1 MKLIIVGGV
10 AGGASAA
17 ARARRLSEDAEILLI
32 ERGPDVS
39 FANCGLPY
47 HIGGVISER
56 DKLLV
61 TTPQLL
67 RERFR
72 LDVRTRTEVE
82 AIDRHGKI
90 VRVRDLTTGRV
101 YEEGYDKL
109 ILAPGA
115 APIRPPT
122 PGADLPNVFTLRNLA
137 DTDRIKR
144 VVDGKIERAVIV
156 GAGFIG
162 LELAEN
168 FVHRGVATTL
178 LDRNQQVLPPFD
190 PEMTTP
196 LVAALAEKGVEVL
209 LGQTAEAISTGPDGM
224 TVTLT
229 SGDTR
234 TAQLVVLGI
243 GVRPEN
249 KLAVQAGLDVGP
261 RGGVC
266 VNEYLQTSDPDIF
279 AVGDVIE
286 TTEFVTGERT
296 QVPLAGPANRQ
307 GRIAADNVFGRKS
320 KYRGTQGTAILGFF
334 GTTAA
339 MTGLSEKALK
349 RLGKPYR
356 KVYVHPAHH
365 AGYYPGAEG
374 MSLKVIFDPETG
386 KLLGAQGVGGAGVD
400 KRIDVLAVAVQ
411 AGMTVFDLE
420 EMELCYAP
428 QFGSAKDPVN
438 MAGFVAGGLLRGD
451 HPQIDWEAVAA
462 MAEKPLLLDV
472 RTPLEFANGHIPDAV
487 NIPVDELRGRLAVLP
502 KDRPVV
508 AYCQVGQRGYLATRI
523 LMQAGFAV
531 SNLGGGYKTYLLHQP
546 QGVRV

>member
-47 HIGGVISER
+47 HIGEVIPQR

-61 TTPQLL
+61 TTPERL

-72 LDVRTRTEVE
+72 LDVRTRSEVE
-82 AIDRHGKI
+82 AIDRHGKT

-115 APIRPPT
+115 APIRPPI

-137 DTDRIKR
+137 DTDRIKK
-144 VVDGKIERAVIV
+144 VVDAKIERAVIV

-168 FVHRGVATTL
+168 FVHRGIATTI

-209 LGQTAEAISTGPDGM
+209 LGQTAETISAGADGM

-249 KLAVQAGLDVGP
+249 MLAVQADLAVGP
-261 RGGVC
+261 RGGVR

-286 TTEFVTGERT
+286 TTDFGTGERT

-307 GRIAADNVFGRKS
+307 GRIAADNAFGRKS

-462 MAEKPLLLDV
+462 MTEKPLLLDV
-472 RTPLEFANGHIPDAV
+472 RTPLEYASGRIPDAV
-487 NIPVDELRGRLAVLP
+487 NIPVDDLRSRLSELP
-502 KDRPVV
+502 KGRAIV

-523 LMQAGFAV
+523 LMQAGFTV

-546 QGVRV
+546 QGVRA

>member
-1 MKLIIVGGV
+1 MKLVIVGGV

-17 ARARRLSEDAEILLI
+17 ARARRLSEDADIVMF

-47 HIGGVISER
+47 HIGDVIPQRE
-56 DKLLV
+56 KLLV
-61 TTPQLL
+61 TTPDRL

-72 LDVRTRTEVE
+72 LDVRTRSEVI
-82 AIDRHGKI
+82 AIDRRNKT
-90 VRVRDLTTGRV
+90 VRVRDLTSGRE
-101 YEEGYDKL
+101 YEEAFDKL

-115 APIRPPT
+115 ASIRPPI

-137 DTDRIKR
+137 DTDRIKKL
-144 VVDGKIERAVIV
+144 VDGKIERAVIV

-168 FVHRGVATTL
+168 FVHRGVATTV
-178 LDRNQQVLPPFD
+178 LDRNRQILPPFD
-190 PEMTTP
+190 AEMTTP
-196 LVAALAEKGVEVL
+196 LLATLRDKGVEVL
-209 LGQTAEAISTGPDGM
+209 LGQTAEAIAPGPDGM

-229 SGDTR
+229 SGDRR
-234 TAQLVVLGI
+234 TAQLVVLGV

-249 KLAVQAGLDVGP
+249 ALAVQAGLEVGP
-261 RGGVC
+261 RGGIR
-266 VNEYLQTSDPDIF
+266 VNEYLQTTDPDIF

-286 TTEFVTGERT
+286 TTDFGTGERT

-320 KYRGTQGTAILGFF
+320 KYRGTQGTAILGCF

-339 MTGLSEKALK
+339 ITGLSEKALQ
-349 RLGKPYR
+349 RLGRPYR

-374 MSLKVIFDPETG
+374 MSLKLLFDPATG

-451 HPQIDWEAVAA
+451 HPQTDWEEVAA
-462 MAEKPLLLDV
+462 MVDKPLLLDV
-472 RTPLEFANGHIPDAV
+472 RTPLEFANGHIPDAI
-487 NIPVDELRGRLAVLP
+487 NIPVDDLRNRLAELP
-502 KDRPVV
+502 KNRPIV

-523 LMQAGFAV
+523 LMQAGYDV
-531 SNLGGGYKTYLLHQP
+531 TNLGGGYKTYLLHQP